1 MGFKTDRMSAQD
13 KALNGFRKAIQSS
26 GSMAPNKP
34 LTLAEQLAQLNSNQ
48 TPKYVGGVDEM
59 ELKMNEDSVVKVRAT
74 KK

>member
-48 TPKYVGGVDEM
+48 TPKYMGGVDEM
-59 ELKMNEDSVVKVRAT
+59 ELKMNEDSVVKARAT